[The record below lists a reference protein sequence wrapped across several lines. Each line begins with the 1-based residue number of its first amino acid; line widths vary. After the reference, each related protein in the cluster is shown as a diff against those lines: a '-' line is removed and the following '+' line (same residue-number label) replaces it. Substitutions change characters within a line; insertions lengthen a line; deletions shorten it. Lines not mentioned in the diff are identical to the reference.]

1 MTQPLVEYGLRMSWV
16 TAELGNRGGG
26 ADSDQVEEMVPP
38 LWLLGRLEE
47 CILSD
52 NWGVPA
58 STLCPLAFIL
68 STFITLYDL
77 EIVIN

>member
-1 MTQPLVEYGLRMSWV
+1 MAQPLVECGLRMSWV

-52 NWGVPA
+52 NWGVPT
-58 STLCPLAFIL
+58 SPLSSCIH
-68 STFITLYDL
+68 IVYLYHF
-77 EIVIN
+77 V